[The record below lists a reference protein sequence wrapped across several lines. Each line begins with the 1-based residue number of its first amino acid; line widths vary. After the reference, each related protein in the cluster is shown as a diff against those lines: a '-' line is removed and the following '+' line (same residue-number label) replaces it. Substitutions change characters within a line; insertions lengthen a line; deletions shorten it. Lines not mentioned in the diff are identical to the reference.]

1 MRGTLLTGLVAGG
14 QHDENRGAQLAT
26 AGRRMSATENSMT
39 EAKKKPDWERIESDY
54 RAGLL
59 SVREIAASQGVSH
72 VAIAKRAKKE
82 GWERDLN
89 AKIKAKADALVTTRT
104 VTKEVTSEQ
113 AVTDRAIVEANAEV
127 IANIRLGHRSD
138 IRRART
144 LCMSLLEELEAETGD
159 IELFRELGDM
169 LRSEDDKGQDK
180 RNDVYQK
187 VISSAGRIDSMKKLA
202 ETLKN
207 LVGIEREA
215 YGIAEAAKL
224 ELSGPNGTPLRAKD
238 MTDDELAAIIA
249 GGGA

>member
-1 MRGTLLTGLVAGG
+1 MADEIKSNTRGLSAVAG
-14 QHDENRGAQLAT
+14 RA
-26 AGRRMSATENSMT
+26 
-39 EAKKKPDWERIESDY
+39 KPDWERIESDF

-59 SVREIAASQGVSH
+59 SIREIAASQSVSH
-72 VAIAKRAKKE
+72 VAISKRAKKE
-82 GWERDLN
+82 GWERDLK
-89 AKIKAKADALVTTRT
+89 AKIAAKAEALVTSRT

-113 AVTDRAIVEANAEV
+113 AVTDRAIVDANAEV

-144 LCMSLLEELEAETGD
+144 LCMSLLDELEVETGD
-159 IELFRELGDM
+159 IDLFRELGDI

-215 YGIAEAAKL
+215 YGIAEATKL
-224 ELSGPNGTPLRAKD
+224 ELSNPDGSLAQRGRSLADFYRDISVSAKP
-238 MTDDELAAIIA
+238 
-249 GGGA
+249 GAE

>member
-1 MRGTLLTGLVAGG
+1 MAAPKKVDYERIEPGWRAGIKSP
-14 QHDENRGAQLAT
+14 AQLAAEYT
-26 AGRRMSATENSMT
+26 AET
-39 EAKKKPDWERIESDY
+39 
-54 RAGLL
+54 
-59 SVREIAASQGVSH
+59 GVSVSH
-72 VAIAKRAKKE
+72 AAIIKHFKKL
-82 GWERDLN
+82 GVPRDLV
-89 AKIKAKADALVTTRT
+89 AKVKAKASAMVMESMVTGK
-104 VTKEVTSEQ
+104 VSSVTSKH
-113 AVTDRAIVEANAEV
+113 DAEIIDQSATI
-127 IANIRLGHRSD
+127 IANVQVSHRSD

-144 LCMSLLEELEAETGD
+144 LCMSLLDELEAETGD
-159 IELFRELGDM
+159 IDLFRELGDI

-224 ELSGPNGTPLRAKD
+224 ELSGPNGTPLRAKEL
-238 MTDDELAAIIA
+238 TDEQLAAIVT